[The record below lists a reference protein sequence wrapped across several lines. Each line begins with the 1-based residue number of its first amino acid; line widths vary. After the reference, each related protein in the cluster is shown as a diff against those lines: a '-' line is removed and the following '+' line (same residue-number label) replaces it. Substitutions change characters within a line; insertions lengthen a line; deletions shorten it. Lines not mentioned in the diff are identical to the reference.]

1 LLLVAS
7 GTYIA
12 MSGALGHGR
21 LIGTQERRAEA
32 IVLRSWRLTWDPE
45 RYLSFGDQ
53 RTRPALDLLARVP
66 LANAA
71 RVADLGCGPG
81 NSTALLAE
89 RWPEAAII
97 GVDSSPE
104 MLAQARASGVR
115 AAWLESDIAGW
126 TPDRPLDLIY
136 SNAALHWLGDHAL
149 LLPRLMGQL
158 RAGGVLA
165 VQMPRNFAAPSHA
178 LLHETAANGP
188 WADRLAGILDERSVA
203 TPEWYYDLLAPL
215 AGRLDIWE
223 TEYLH
228 VLEGDDPVLRWTRG
242 TALRPIMQ
250 ALDGEQFAAFEAA
263 YAGRL
268 RAAYPKRADGRTPFP
283 FRRVFIVAQRP

>member
-1 LLLVAS
+1 
-7 GTYIA
+7 
-12 MSGALGHGR
+12 
-21 LIGTQERRAEA
+21 
-32 IVLRSWRLTWDPE
+32 LTWDPA
-45 RYLSFGDQ
+45 RYLTFGDQ
-53 RTRPALDLLARVP
+53 RARPALDLLARVP

-81 NSTALLAE
+81 NSTTLLAE
-89 RWPEAAII
+89 RWPDAAII

-104 MLAQARASGVR
+104 MLAKARATGVR
-115 AAWLESDIAGW
+115 ATWVEADIGAW

-158 RAGGVLA
+158 RAEGVLA
-165 VQMPRNFAAPSHA
+165 VQMPRNFAAPSHT
-178 LLHETAANGP
+178 LLRETAANGP
-188 WADRLAGILDERSVA
+188 WAGHLAGILDERPVA
-203 TPEWYYDLLAPL
+203 APEWYYDLLAPL
-215 AGRLDIWE
+215 TRELDIWE

-228 VLEGDDPVLRWTRG
+228 VLAGDDPVLNWSRG
-242 TALRPIMQ
+242 TALRPIMR
-250 ALDGEQFAAFEAA
+250 ALDAGQFAAFEAA

-283 FRRVFIVAQRP
+283 FRRVFIVAQRS